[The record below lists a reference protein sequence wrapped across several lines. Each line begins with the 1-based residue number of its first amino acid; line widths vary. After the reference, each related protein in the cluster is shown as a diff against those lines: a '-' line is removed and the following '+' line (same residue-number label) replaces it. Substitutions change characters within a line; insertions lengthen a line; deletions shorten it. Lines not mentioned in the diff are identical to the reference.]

1 VSLIE
6 DNLVARVVLATG
18 VSARSVVVSITV
30 SIGAVSLEVGSGV
43 YCPCVRFTGV
53 RTVVLATA
61 TIFICVVLVAG
72 APAGHRLACG
82 FLHSECIGAIREQ
95 VRFAAG
101 SCAGVLVV
109 LITGSTQ
116 WDDLQPKPG

>member
-43 YCPCVRFTGV
+43 YCPCVRIAGV
-53 RTVVLATA
+53 RTVVLAST
-61 TIFICVVLVAG
+61 TIFVCPKPVTG

-82 FLHSECIGAIREQ
+82 VLHSELFGAVREQ
-95 VRFAAG
+95 VYSATG
-101 SCAGVLVV
+101 NSAGVLVV
-109 LITGSTQ
+109 VIRHSTQ
-116 WDDLQPKPG
+116 WGDLQRNSR